1 MSSSSVLALQTH
13 LTVWES
19 CVEKISAQ
27 LSSIL
32 NLTEQ
37 LEALKKGKVGV
48 LSQHQGH
55 VITLLEA
62 KLVQSMERALG
73 HIMEEK

>member
-1 MSSSSVLALQTH
+1 MATLYAHV
-13 LTVWES
+13 TVWQG
-19 CVEKISAQ
+19 CVDKILAQ

-37 LEALKKGKVGV
+37 LQAVKKGKVGV
-48 LSQHQGH
+48 LTRHKSY
-55 VITLLEA
+55 VVSLLEA
-62 KLVQSMERALG
+62 KLVQSMEKALG

>member
-1 MSSSSVLALQTH
+1 MWSLALLH
-13 LTVWES
+13 ETVTLWKE
-19 CVEKISAQ
+19 CVQRVIAQ

-32 NLTEQ
+32 NMAEQ
-37 LEALKKGKVGV
+37 LEALKRGKVGV
-48 LSQHQGH
+48 LSQHGSH
-55 VITLLEA
+55 VTTLLEA